1 MKKRKEQKE
10 LSSVMTRRMLV
21 VGGGQALLGALLVG
35 RLYQLQIAQ
44 TDNYQRL
51 SDRNQFDRRLVQAP
65 RGRLLDARG
74 RLLAGNSEIFELRM
88 LPARIPDL
96 RAWLNRVRKIVRLR
110 PAEIDAILKQIDDQ
124 PDFLEV
130 TVRSNLTQRELSR
143 LAVLSPV
150 LEGAS
155 FRKSFRRI
163 YPQGWMTAHITGYVS
178 PANKR
183 DVKAN
188 PELRYLPASRIG
200 RSGLERTFE
209 TNLRGAAGVERIEMN
224 AKGKPVRVL
233 RDKQATAGDDVRLSV
248 DVGAQSYAAER
259 LRRGKSEIVPLQN
272 PNVQMAL
279 LDNSELRAHVTTGD
293 DLVLQDEKGR
303 LVPPES
309 GAATVM
315 DIHTGEIK
323 LMVSVPGYDPNL
335 FSNRLSVRDWRRLNQ
350 HPRTPLLNRATSGLY
365 APGSTFKMVVLA
377 AALEAGVVSQNTRYD
392 CSGEFEFGN
401 STFHCWND
409 NGHGNVDSIQALE
422 RSCDVYFYQIAL
434 KTGINRIHDMARRLG
449 LGLPTEVGFA
459 NEKTGI
465 IPDRNWK
472 MESRGT
478 VWTPGETV
486 VAGIG
491 QGFVLTTPLQL
502 AVMTARI
509 ANRKYAVSPRL
520 EAVSGPA
527 DRPEFPLLNVAPE
540 IIDVLHRGM
549 RAVTAGPLGTARK
562 YDIDEEGMAGKTG
575 TVQVKRITKEQ
586 REKGIIDNIDR
597 PWKERDHAL
606 FVAFAPYKRP
616 KYALSLVVEH
626 GGSGSSMA
634 APIARDILSYVL
646 AEDKKGAN

>member
-449 LGLPTEVGFA
+449 LGLSTEVGFA

-486 VAGIG
+486 VAGTG

-520 EAVSGPA
+520 EAVSGSA
-527 DRPEFPLLNVAPE
+527 DRPEFPLLNV
-540 IIDVLHRGM
+540 
-549 RAVTAGPLGTARK
+549 T
-562 YDIDEEGMAGKTG
+562 
-575 TVQVKRITKEQ
+575 
-586 REKGIIDNIDR
+586 
-597 PWKERDHAL
+597 
-606 FVAFAPYKRP
+606 
-616 KYALSLVVEH
+616 
-626 GGSGSSMA
+626 
-634 APIARDILSYVL
+634 
-646 AEDKKGAN
+646 